1 MTREEEDEILHNLR
15 LEVSS
20 CFNANH
26 GCVNAST
33 GSTLISAYQHLSQLM
48 IEEYGLGHYEVDNL
62 VADIEQ
68 LIAERIAEESP
79 KCTDNDE

>member
-1 MTREEEDEILHNLR
+1 MTDEILYNIR

-20 CFNANH
+20 CFNSNP

-33 GSTLISAYQHLSQLM
+33 GNTLISAYQHLSNLM
-48 IEEYGLGHYEVDNL
+48 IDEYELGHYEVDNL

-68 LIAERIAEESP
+68 LISERIAEESP
-79 KCTDNDE
+79 KFQDNDE